1 MSESAPVALG
11 APPDLTPTPQ
21 DAATRELDR
30 SLLRGIAWT
39 GAMRWAT
46 QVLSWAS
53 TLVVAHLLAPTDY
66 GLVAMALVYLGLAQ
80 LVNEFGLG
88 TVIVMRRDLGESQ
101 IARLG
106 GLSFLLGLG
115 FVALSALLAGPVA
128 QFFGEPTVRWLITV
142 FSLTFITGAFQV
154 LPRALL
160 AKDLDF
166 RKLAWT
172 DGAEALLTTCGT
184 LALALLGFRYWALVL
199 GPLVGRTASTILVN
213 WWRPHRIAWPRDFAT
228 IAGAVTFGWHVVVAR
243 IAWYLYSNAD
253 FAVVGRVLGK
263 APLGGYTFGW
273 QISSIPIERVTALVM
288 SVTGPVFSTIQHDRA
303 ALQRYLRNLT
313 EGLAFITFPAAVGLA
328 LVADVFVLAL
338 LGDHWRPAIVPL
350 RLLALSAALRSV
362 TPLLP
367 QIIISTGHAKRN
379 MQFTIAATLIM
390 PILFYAGTRWGTAGV
405 AIAWVI
411 GYPTCVL
418 PMFLGQVLRV
428 TGMTLGGYARA
439 LSPAA
444 GATLLMAV
452 TVWSVR
458 VVSPATWPAGLHLA
472 TQGLA
477 GVAAYGLVLY
487 GVHRARVREFWR
499 LLRAIRGG
507 PAGEAG
513 GLSPPGQA
521 G

>member
-11 APPDLTPTPQ
+11 APPDLAPTPQ

-30 SLLRGIAWT
+30 SLIRGIAWT
-39 GAMRWAT
+39 GAMRWST
-46 QVLSWAS
+46 QILSWAS
-53 TLVVAHLLAPTDY
+53 TLIVAHLLAPTDY
-66 GLVAMALVYLGLAQ
+66 GLVAMAMVYLGLAQ

-88 TVIVMRRDLGESQ
+88 TVIVMRRDLAEHQ

-106 GLSFLLGLG
+106 GLSILLGLG

-128 QFFGEPTVRWLITV
+128 QFFGEPTVRWLIMAS
-142 FSLTFITGAFQV
+142 SLTFITGALQV
-154 LPRALL
+154 VPRALL

-166 RKLAWT
+166 RKLAWA
-172 DGAEALLTTCGT
+172 DGAEGLLSTAAT
-184 LALALLGFRYWALVL
+184 LGLALLGLGYWALVL
-199 GPLVGRTASTILVN
+199 GPIAGRSTGTILVN
-213 WWRPHRIAWPRDFAT
+213 TWRPHRVAWPRQFAS
-228 IAGAVTFGWHVVVAR
+228 IAGAVAFGWHVVVAR
-243 IAWYLYSNAD
+243 IAWYLYSNAV
-253 FAVVGRVLGK
+253 FAIVGRVLGK

-273 QISSIPIERVTALVM
+273 QISSIPIERVTALVV
-288 SVTGPVFSTIQHDRA
+288 SVTGPVFSTVQHDRA

-350 RLLALSAALRSV
+350 RFLALSAALRSV

-367 QIIISTGHAKRN
+367 QIIVSTGHAKRN

-405 AIAWVI
+405 AMAWVI
-411 GYPTCVL
+411 GYPACVL

-428 TGMTLGGYARA
+428 TGMTLGGYGRA

-452 TVWSVR
+452 IVWGVR
-458 VVSPATWPAGLHLA
+458 VVSPANWPAGLHLA
-472 TQGLA
+472 TQALA

-499 LLRAIRGG
+499 FLRAIRGG

-513 GLSPPGQA
+513 GLNPPVQA